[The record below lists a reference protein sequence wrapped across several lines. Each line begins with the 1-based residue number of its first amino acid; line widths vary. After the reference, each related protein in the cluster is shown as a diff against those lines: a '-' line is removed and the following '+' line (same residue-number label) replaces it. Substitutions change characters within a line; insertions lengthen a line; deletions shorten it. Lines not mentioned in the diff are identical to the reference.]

1 MRKLYFLIF
10 MAFLFVSSTV
20 QTANLGELEERLR
33 HRINQVDKAISVFD
47 TTTSFAWLNMAQ
59 DKIAVLAG
67 YLPNDTNILYLGGI
81 AEFELPSSLRT
92 LRSVII
98 KSQGRFYSIFHNPD
112 FVIDTPIIQ
121 YTWGWEDEDTPF
133 LIIKL
138 GGFQDV
144 QYIFEYS
151 SGVSRYVLPEDF
163 RNITGALY
171 SRSTSAGF
179 RRIFPNLH
187 FLIDTNIVSYSIHWK
202 NRDTAL
208 FYLSQNAELKT
219 LDSVSVFYQRTLQS
233 GDTVRILY
241 SGIPTVMTNSTIE
254 CQLPNDLEEF
264 VIEEAIGYYFTYKMN
279 EAIAQAWWQKVRI
292 DMGVLRPGGER

>member
-1 MRKLYFLIF
+1 MRKLYFLII

-33 HRINQVDKAISVFD
+33 QRINQVEKAISVFD

-59 DKIAVLAG
+59 NRIAILAG
-67 YLPNDTNILYLGGI
+67 YLPNDTNILYTGGLT
-81 AEFELPSSLRT
+81 EFSLPSNLRT
-92 LRSVII
+92 LRSVIV
-98 KSQGRFYSIFHNPD
+98 KSRGRFYSIFHNPD
-112 FVIDTPIIQ
+112 FAIDTPIIQ
-121 YTWGWEDEDTPF
+121 YTWEWEDEDTPL

-144 QYIFEYS
+144 QYTFLYS
-151 SGVSRYVLPEDF
+151 SDSSRYDLPENF
-163 RNITGALY
+163 RNITAALY

-179 RRIFPNLH
+179 RRIFPNPS

-219 LDSVSVFYQRTLQS
+219 LDSISIFYQRTLES

-241 SGIPTVMTNSTIE
+241 SGIPTEMALSTTE
-254 CQLPNDLEEF
+254 CQLPDDLEEF
-264 VIEEAIGYYFTYKMN
+264 VVEEAIGYYFTYKMN
-279 EAIAQAWWQKVRI
+279 EPIAQAWWQKVRI
-292 DMGVLRPGGER
+292 DMGILRPGGER